1 MLNPLFMCTVL
12 ISLFSGLFAKT
23 KKIFQNRARFH
34 AALYC
39 AIAVIFIV
47 SAGFSAW
54 ANSEPFSNA
63 TSINQEEGFD
73 DPNTRN
79 VLRAFDIM
87 QAVGEASNSGIG
99 DEEALRQACAVFNES
114 SGTALRTFMDTQVDK
129 SSATSN
135 FSNSKIGS
143 VIVYQG
149 ESALASSLSSACAA
163 LTGQGNGEI
172 ASGFNTENL
181 KDMAA
186 GMAFEEGLG
195 FIKSSGLPFTG
206 NLEVSGNIFGD
217 GGAGWEILT
226 VQPLWH
232 DAAKQNHIFTQL
244 SWNRTNERKGY
255 AEGDTINAG
264 LAYRRLSDDRKILYG
279 ANVFFDHARQ
289 RNHNR
294 MSIGADIQTS
304 EIGVVANKY
313 IPLSDWKSVDP
324 YLEERS
330 SNGFDLELQ
339 GRLPEY
345 PAWQMNLKGY
355 QWSSNE
361 DMEQENTW
369 GYNAGLQW
377 NPVNS
382 LVWEA
387 GLRNEQDADPQFRTS
402 LRWVYKFG
410 EPLEN
415 MWKEPIKLASMEER
429 VYDKVRREN
438 AMRVEQRIKD
448 SALVSVTESVGA
460 NTAITRDGTIS
471 LATGQELPLPFTVN
485 VSAAGGSVVRLTFR
499 NGGVLTIGAGSSV
512 EVDINSI
519 TLISGVLQ
527 YVSGSTNVTIN
538 VPGGTVTL
546 LGTDVDVSSDGTT
559 SVLRVRDGQARLD
572 GSASGTVTLNPGEAG
587 DSINGVVAGGVLA
600 TNDPTFISHT
610 DTVSESVDRAAT
622 SQTGDKITPYNFEDP
637 RLTTTATLPSDP
649 IVINLRFNTPVT
661 VTGLPQLVL
670 DINGNTRNAVYSGGT
685 GTDDL
690 AFTYTLQAGDA
701 GATNVTVESLD
712 LNGGTITANSK
723 NAITT
728 IADTVLN
735 LGGSITDTTAPSGYA
750 VAFTT
755 DPVDVNN
762 QSAAAFQITSAEV
775 GTTYDYTISSTGG
788 GTNVT
793 GSGTITTATQNV
805 TGIDVSSLGDGTL
818 TLSLT
823 LTDASTNTGAAAT
836 DTVVKDIITL
846 ALDFVN
852 NAYELNGTS
861 YGSFTAI
868 PGASF
873 SRASPATTY
882 AEDGAGNL
890 VAFAANQPR
899 ITDKGIL
906 IEGGRTNNLPF
917 SNFQAGYV
925 QQGATYTPNFAIAP
939 DGTITAMRINTSP
952 VVDPGGSAFT
962 VRTYDAVNTTAGQVI
977 TTSVYVKPITTQ
989 STYPVIPPD
998 GASVQTRDLRL
1009 ALSADQSGGVVFC
1022 NLDSQTVESESG
1034 GTTGHLDVLANGWMR
1049 CSITY
1054 TAVGNDVD
1062 DNQFIYLSNRTS
1074 NGNFDPY
1081 PDGNEE
1087 IYIWGHQSELG
1098 AFPSSYI
1105 PTNGAGVTRSEDDI
1119 SLTTAGW
1126 YNNAAGT
1133 VVSNYE
1139 YLPVNPGYGFTYARN
1154 NSAIFRFFRSGFSAY
1169 QNQFSMGRY
1178 LAAGPGNPYRLTVSY
1193 RDANGTGSDITNISH
1208 LSTNLDGAGS
1218 FKSAARYG
1226 GSGVAI
1232 TSDGIAPITNAT
1244 VFNNF
1249 QFDTLRLD
1257 TAYDGSVG
1265 FKYLRT
1271 FDYYPSGKSNAELQ
1285 NLTTP

>member
-1 MLNPLFMCTVL
+1 MLRLLCSRLNITL
-12 ISLFSGLFAKT
+12 ISPFDAGFEHNRVFLRSNWR
-23 KKIFQNRARFH
+23 IFFIT
-34 AALYC
+34 ALLS
-39 AIAVIFIV
+39 VFIL
-47 SAGFSAW
+47 AGFSAW
-54 ANSEPFSNA
+54 ANSE
-63 TSINQEEGFD
+63 TSFRPAPIHQE

-79 VLRAFDIM
+79 IQRAFDIM
-87 QAVGEASNSGIG
+87 QAVGEASNSGAG
-99 DEEALRQACAVFNES
+99 DEEALRQACALFNEG
-114 SGTALRTFMDTQVDK
+114 SGAALRTFMDAQLDK
-129 SSATSN
+129 SSAVSN
-135 FSNSKIGS
+135 FSNFKVGS
-143 VIVYQG
+143 VIFSQG
-149 ESALASSLSSACAA
+149 ESALASSLSSACADFM
-163 LTGQGNGEI
+163 GQGNGEI
-172 ASGFNTENL
+172 ATGFNTENI
-181 KDMAA
+181 KNMAV
-186 GMAFEEGLG
+186 GMAFDEGLG
-195 FIKSSGLPFTG
+195 FLKSSGLPFTG

-232 DAAKQNHIFTQL
+232 DVAKQNHIFMQL

-294 MSIGADIQTS
+294 MSIGADVQTS

-330 SNGFDLELQ
+330 SSGFDLELQ

-369 GYNAGLQW
+369 GYDAGLQW
-377 NPVNS
+377 NPVNA

-402 LRWVYKFG
+402 LRWVYKIG

-471 LATGQELPLPFTVN
+471 LAAGQELPLPFTVN

-512 EVDINSI
+512 EVDIDSI
-519 TLISGVLQ
+519 TLVSGVFQ
-527 YVSGSTNVTIN
+527 YVSGATNVTIN

-572 GSASGTVTLNPGEAG
+572 GTASGTITLNPGEAG

-610 DTVSESVDRAAT
+610 DTVSESVDRAAS
-622 SQTGDKITPYNFEDP
+622 SQTGDKITPYNFEEP
-637 RLTTTATLPSDP
+637 RLTTTATLPGDP

-661 VTGLPQLVL
+661 VTGFPQLVL

-701 GATNVTVESLD
+701 GASTVNVESLD

-775 GTTYDYTISSTGG
+775 GTTFDYTISSTGG

-805 TGIDVSSLGDGTL
+805 TGIDVSGLGDGTL
-818 TLSLT
+818 TVSLT
-823 LTDASTNTGAAAT
+823 LTDAATNTGAAAI

-852 NAYELNGTS
+852 DTYELNGTS

-882 AEDGAGNL
+882 AEDAAGNL
-890 VAFAANQPR
+890 VSFAANTPR
-899 ITDKGIL
+899 ITDKGL
-906 IEGGRTNNLPF
+906 LVEGSRTNLTKRSEEF
-917 SNFQAGYV
+917 DD
-925 QQGATYTPNFAIAP
+925 GAEWAASQITVTPNIAMAP
-939 DGTITAMRINTSP
+939 NGTMTADKIVETAVVSQRQLSSRGDSIPAGSDGVVSVFVKAAERNT
-952 VVDPGGSAFT
+952 VVVGADGPG
-962 VRTYDAVNTTAGQVI
+962 VRA
-977 TTSVYVKPITTQ
+977 
-989 STYPVIPPD
+989 
-998 GASVQTRDLRL
+998 
-1009 ALSADQSGGVVFC
+1009 GGVIVDL
-1022 NLDSQTVESESG
+1022 NTGAQLGTWARSPGNISG
-1034 GTTGHLDVLANGWMR
+1034 ALLNARQLANGWWHISVSVNNITDIGSMR
-1049 CSITY
+1049 ALVSLTDA
-1054 TAVGNDVD
+1054 TSSV
-1062 DNQFIYLSNRTS
+1062 SNNS
-1074 NGNFDPY
+1074 YAGDGVSGVYVWGAQLEQANF
-1081 PDGNEE
+1081 
-1087 IYIWGHQSELG
+1087 
-1098 AFPSSYI
+1098 ASSYI
-1105 PTNGAGVTRSEDDI
+1105 PTTTTSVTRNTDLARLDS
-1119 SLTTAGW
+1119 AGW
-1126 YNNAAGT
+1126 YNASEGTFYNEATILGESGTTALNVSLALGTSNNDSFWQFFSNDQRSNIGFISPNFAFDPAYLDMTRQSFKAAGSY
-1133 VVSNYE
+1133 SNNYTT
-1139 YLPVNPGYGFTYARN
+1139 PQGA
-1154 NSAIFRFFRSGFSAY
+1154 
-1169 QNQFSMGRY
+1169 
-1178 LAAGPGNPYRLTVSY
+1178 
-1193 RDANGTGSDITNISH
+1193 
-1208 LSTNLDGAGS
+1208 LDGALGNL
-1218 FKSAARYG
+1218 G
-1226 GSGVAI
+1226 GI
-1232 TSDGIAPITNAT
+1232 TGDIIANPVTHIGIGLT
-1244 VFNNF
+1244 VRNPTVIRPLFGNVENVRF
-1249 QFDTLRLD
+1249 
-1257 TAYDGSVG
+1257 
-1265 FKYLRT
+1265 
-1271 FDYYPSGKSNAELQ
+1271 YPASKSNAELQ
-1285 NLTTP
+1285 ALTTP